1 MVCEF
6 PFRQS
11 GCQKDDTGRINLR
24 MDLTFD
30 VPSNIAEQLA
40 LWGIYS
46 FDDCLFCICFRKFFF
61 CQYDAE
67 RKVLRLSASTTLYE
81 EGA

>member
-30 VPSNIAEQLA
+30 VPSNIAEQLRCGA
-40 LWGIYS
+40 FTASMIASMTLNGR
-46 FDDCLFCICFRKFFF
+46 CF
-61 CQYDAE
+61 
-67 RKVLRLSASTTLYE
+67 
-81 EGA
+81 G

>member
-30 VPSNIAEQLA
+30 VPSNIAEQL
-40 LWGIYS
+40 
-46 FDDCLFCICFRKFFF
+46 DD
-61 CQYDAE
+61 CQYDAK

>member
-46 FDDCLFCICFRKFFF
+46 FDDC
-61 CQYDAE
+61 QYDAE
-67 RKVLRLSASTTLYE
+67 RKVLRLSASTNTL
-81 EGA
+81 

>member
-1 MVCEF
+1 
-6 PFRQS
+6 
-11 GCQKDDTGRINLR
+11 

-46 FDDCLFCICFRKFFF
+46 FDDC
-61 CQYDAE
+61 QYDAE

>member
-1 MVCEF
+1 MICEF
-6 PFRQS
+6 PFLQS
-11 GCQKDDTGRINLR
+11 GSQKNDTGKINLR

-46 FDDCLFCICFRKFFF
+46 FDDC
-61 CQYDAE
+61 QYDAE
-67 RKVLRLSASTTLYE
+67 RKVLWLSASTTLYE

>member
-1 MVCEF
+1 MICEF
-6 PFRQS
+6 PFLQS
-11 GCQKDDTGRINLR
+11 GSQKNDTGKINLR

-40 LWGIYS
+40 LWGICS
-46 FDDCLFCICFRKFFF
+46 FDD

-67 RKVLRLSASTTLYE
+67 RKVLWLSASTTLYE